1 MEVKILNV
9 KKLFRTIWKV
19 SKYTLFSL
27 IIGFFVYK
35 ILKKIFLLLFSLF
48 GSAELVLGIACV
60 IGFIILVKVFYD
72 LDDE

>member
-1 MEVKILNV
+1 MKALNV
-9 KKLFRTIWKV
+9 KKLLRTIWNV

-35 ILKKIFLLLFSLF
+35 IMKSILFLLFLGF
-48 GSAELVLGIACV
+48 GSAELVFGIACV